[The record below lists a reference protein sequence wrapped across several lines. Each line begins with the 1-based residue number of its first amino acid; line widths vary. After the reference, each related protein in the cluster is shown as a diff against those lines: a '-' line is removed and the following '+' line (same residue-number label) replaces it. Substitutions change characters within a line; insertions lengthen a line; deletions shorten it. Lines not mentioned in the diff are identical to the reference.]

1 MAITLNVTEATNNV
15 TLHANQLTVDEKSVA
30 LTRQDGVGDGAAST
44 GVPISQQRR
53 DAQRQFYI
61 IQTRMQ
67 MKPGTYRVRL
77 KFTGILGDDLQGFY
91 RSSYIENNTTRCRCR
106 STEQSIC
113 LKSELSITKII
124 GNNELQKLSLKRG

>member
-1 MAITLNVTEATNNV
+1 MVLQEGNFTFKGEVAITLNVTEPTTNV

-30 LTRQDGVGDGAAST
+30 LTRQDGAGDGAAST

-53 DAQRQFYI
+53 DAQRQFYV

-67 MKPGTYRVRL
+67 LQPGTYRVRL

-91 RSSYIENNTTRCRCR
+91 RSSYIEGNTTRY
-106 STEQSIC
+106 SSVDHW
-113 LKSELSITKII
+113 KSLERVQFI
-124 GNNELQKLSLKRG
+124 